1 MHLLVA
7 WRAKFG
13 PEAVFGGGRLSGGRP
28 NISPVSISGRPRN
41 LPGSGYSAAGSREET
56 GVRAPFPRFS
66 CGIHAMAGQDV
77 LGEID
82 ADGDNGHDFPV
93 HKNG

>member
-1 MHLLVA
+1 MPLRVA
-7 WRAKFG
+7 WQGKFG
-13 PEAVFGGGRLSGGRP
+13 PDAVFGGGRLSGARP

-41 LPGSGYSAAGSREET
+41 LPGSGYSAPGARGET
-56 GVRAPFPRFS
+56 GVRAPFLRYS

-82 ADGDNGHDFPV
+82 ADGDNGHGFPV
-93 HKNG
+93 HKNE